1 MLAEEA
7 THSRASASP
16 VLSVTDLHT
25 YFDAD
30 GGVVH
35 AVDGVSFDLYPGETF
50 GIVGESGSGK
60 SVTCRS
66 LIGLLPSPPAHT
78 QGAVTYQ
85 GRNLVGLRL
94 SELQKIRGRHIAM
107 IFQDPMTSLNPV
119 MRVGDQIM
127 ESLTVHERLNR
138 NGRKARA
145 IELLRLVGIPLPE
158 RRMRDYPHLFSG
170 GMRQRVLIAIALA
183 CNPKILLAD
192 EPTTA
197 LDVTIQDQIL
207 TLLLELQQKLGMSVI
222 LVSHDLG
229 VVAETCSRVAVMYA
243 GQIVEMT
250 DTETLLTRPRHPYT
264 IGLLHSLP
272 GRGAS
277 SGSGSRYLQPIPGAP
292 PPLVNPPQG
301 CRFYDRCSLGEEACR
316 SWATELLEVG
326 GSRVGPGHA
335 ARCRRHAEV
344 DALYD

>member
-1 MLAEEA
+1 MTPPADALPETSATESEA
-7 THSRASASP
+7 SSP
-16 VLSVTDLHT
+16 VLTVADLYT
-25 YFDAD
+25 YFDSE

-66 LIGLLPSPPAHT
+66 LIGLLPSPPAKT
-78 QGAVTYQ
+78 RGVVSYQ

-94 SELQKIRGRHIAM
+94 SELQKIRGEHIAM

-127 ESLTVHERLNR
+127 ESLKVHERLNR
-138 NGRKARA
+138 RGMKARA
-145 IELLRLVGIPLPE
+145 VELMRLVGIPLPE
-158 RRMRDYPHLFSG
+158 RRMRDYPHQFSG

-207 TLLLELQQKLGMSVI
+207 TLLLQLQQSLGMSVI

-229 VVAETCSRVAVMYA
+229 VIAETCSRVAVMYA

-250 DTETLLTRPRHPYT
+250 DTEALLTRPRHPYT
-264 IGLLHSLP
+264 IGLLRSLP
-272 GRGAS
+272 GRET
-277 SGSGSRYLQPIPGAP
+277 GSKYLQPIPGAP
-292 PPLVNPPQG
+292 PPLVNPPEG
-301 CRFYDRCSLGEEACR
+301 CRFYDRCPLAEEACR
-316 SWATELLEVG
+316 EWSSDLLEAEPAHV
-326 GSRVGPGHA
+326 V
-335 ARCRRHAEV
+335 RCRRFAEV
-344 DALYD
+344 GTISD